1 MRSRR
6 WLVRTFV
13 VILSLWVLTSSV
25 WAVRSLWVR
34 RDRVL
39 ERVKK
44 VFREDPAVA
53 ARPAVESQDPA
64 AAASQ
69 AVESYLA
76 STKVRKLQIGA
87 GSNNLPGWLN
97 TDIEPRAE
105 QVFLDATKPFP
116 FPDNSLNYIYA
127 EQIIEHLPFEG
138 GMVMLRESHRALA
151 PGGKLRVATP
161 DLRSLV
167 RLFDQDDTE
176 AERRFMTAQLKLE
189 GVRVTE
195 SEKPLFTMNMY
206 FRAWGHQFLYDKQ
219 GLQSALESA
228 GFHDIRF
235 VRHHE
240 SDDPQLRDVERHIHL
255 IGSDI
260 DEYVTMI
267 VQATK

>member
-1 MRSRR
+1 
-6 WLVRTFV
+6 
-13 VILSLWVLTSSV
+13 
-25 WAVRSLWVR
+25 
-34 RDRVL
+34 
-39 ERVKK
+39 
-44 VFREDPAVA
+44 
-53 ARPAVESQDPA
+53 
-64 AAASQ
+64 
-69 AVESYLA
+69 
-76 STKVRKLQIGA
+76 VRKLQIGA

-97 TDIEPRAE
+97 TDIEPQAE

-116 FPDNSLNYIYA
+116 IPDNSLNYVYA

-151 PGGKLRVATP
+151 PGGKLRIATP

-167 RLFDQDDTE
+167 RLFDKDDTE
-176 AERRFMTAQLKLE
+176 AERRFMTAQLKWE
-189 GVRVTE
+189 KISVTE
-195 SEKPLFTMNMY
+195 SEKPLFTMNLY

-240 SDDPQLRDVERHIHL
+240 SDDPELRDVERHIDL
-255 IGSDI
+255 IGSDV